1 MSGLLGSLFGAAKA
15 GSGLDESAWTEVTSL
30 PVFDGLHVEHRVRLR
45 QVAQDILR
53 DKQFSGAAGLSL
65 DAYKVTA
72 IAIFA
77 ALPVLELGADAYG
90 DWVEVIV
97 YPGEFLYEGHETG
110 PDGVV
115 HHVRHARS
123 GEAMAG
129 GPLVL
134 SWQDVAASGAAE
146 GFNVVIHEFAHKLDM
161 KNGAVDG
168 LPPLH
173 SGMSVA
179 GWAAAFNAAY
189 KDFCRRVDLGE
200 DTEFDPYAAE
210 SPAEFFAVLTEYF
223 FEVPDLLAAA
233 YPAVYEQMRLF
244 YKQDPLARLESL
256 EHDPATP

>member
-1 MSGLLGSLFGAAKA
+1 MARLGGLLGSVGKGCA
-15 GSGLDESAWTEVTSL
+15 LDATAWSEVTSA
-30 PVFDGLHVEHRVRLR
+30 PVFDGLSGAQFERLGAI
-45 QVAQDILR
+45 AQELLR
-53 DKQFSGAAGLSL
+53 KKQFTGAAGLAL
-65 DAYKVTA
+65 DAAMATA
-72 IAIFA
+72 IAVFA

-97 YPGEFLYEGHETG
+97 YPGEFLYEGHETD
-110 PDGVV
+110 PDGIV

-134 SWQDVAASGAAE
+134 SWQDVMASGGGE

-179 GWAAAFNAAY
+179 VWSAAFNAAY
-189 KDFCRRVDLGE
+189 DDFRQRVERGE
-200 DTEFDPYAAE
+200 EPEIDPYAAE

-223 FEVPDLLAAA
+223 FEAPDFLDAA
-233 YPAVYEQMRLF
+233 YPAVYQQMKLYF
-244 YKQDPLARLESL
+244 KQDPLARLESL
-256 EHDPATP
+256 ENDPATS